1 MTTIKK
7 WIDYLYSRVDI
18 DVYVYGGNGECIVT
32 LFPKL
37 TSMEKSLNDVDR
49 VLTLLNKRLL
59 EKVQDIFVI
68 RGEDCSGLAIKFLT
82 DEKIVEY
89 DMTANGLWE
98 YIVGTKKT
106 KAHGRKVALTDVMAG
121 DYLFQGTDSKK
132 HHVGYAV
139 SENYAIESKNHDEG
153 VVLTK
158 ISERNWGYCA
168 RPDWYEDDVYTLTRE
183 LYFTEPMMEGEDVK
197 QVQARLNELN
207 YNCGT
212 VDGVFGNKTK
222 IAVANFQTDAKLD
235 IQRLGTVGKKTA
247 KALGFDWS
255 EVDNEANKNS

>member
-1 MTTIKK
+1 MTTIKE

-37 TSMEKSLNDVDR
+37 TSMEKSINDVDR
-49 VLTLLNKRLL
+49 VLTLLNKRLMT
-59 EKVQDIFVI
+59 KVTDIFEI
-68 RGEDCSGLAIKFLT
+68 RGEDCSGLAIKFLL
-82 DEKIVEY
+82 DKKIVKS
-89 DMTANGLWE
+89 DMTANSLWE
-98 YIVGTKKT
+98 YIVGTKNT
-106 KAHGRKVALTDVMAG
+106 KAHGKKITRDEVKAG
-121 DYLFQGTDSKK
+121 DYLWQGDDKNK
-132 HHVGYAV
+132 WHIGYAV
-139 SENYAIESKNHDEG
+139 NKDYAIESQNHDVG

-158 ISERNWGYCA
+158 INDRGWKYFA
-168 RPDWYEDDVYTLTRE
+168 RPDWYEDDVYVLTRE
-183 LYFTEPMMEGEDVK
+183 LYLTDPYMTGEDVK

-247 KALGFDWS
+247 QALGFGWA
-255 EVDNEANKNS
+255 E

>member
-1 MTTIKK
+1 MKKIPLKK

-37 TSMEKSLNDVDR
+37 TSMEKTLSDVNR
-49 VLTLLNKRLL
+49 VLTLLNKRLMT
-59 EKVQDIFVI
+59 KVTDIFLI
-68 RGEDCSGLAIKFLT
+68 RGEDCSGLAIKFLL

-106 KAHGRKVALTDVMAG
+106 KAHGKKVALTDVMAG

-158 ISERNWGYCA
+158 ISERNWNYYA
-168 RPDWYEDDVYTLTRE
+168 RPDWYEDEPVEKPVLSRE
-183 LYFTEPMMEGEDVK
+183 LYLTDPLIKGTDVK
-197 QVQARLNELN
+197 NCQLLLIGKG
-207 YNCGT
+207 YNPGK
-212 VDGVFGNKTK
+212 VDGVYGKNTE
-222 IAVANFQTDAKLD
+222 IAVKNFQTDAKLD
-235 IQRLGTVGKKTA
+235 INRLGTVGKKTA
-247 KALGFDWS
+247 EALGFKW
-255 EVDNEANKNS
+255 EG

>member
-1 MTTIKK
+1 MKKISLKK

-37 TSMEKSLNDVDR
+37 TSMEKTLCDVNR
-49 VLTLLNKRLL
+49 VLTLLNKRLMT
-59 EKVQDIFVI
+59 KVTDIFLI

-82 DEKIVEY
+82 DEKIVEH
-89 DMTANGLWE
+89 DMTANCLWE

-106 KAHGRKVALTDVMAG
+106 KAHGKKVALTDVMAG

-168 RPDWYEDDVYTLTRE
+168 RPDWYEDEPIEKPVLSRE
-183 LYFTEPMMEGEDVK
+183 LYLTDPLIKGTDVK
-197 QVQARLNELN
+197 NCQLLLIGKG
-207 YNCGT
+207 YNPGK
-212 VDGVFGNKTK
+212 VDGVYGKNTE
-222 IAVANFQTDAKLD
+222 IAVKNFQTDAKLD
-235 IQRLGTVGKKTA
+235 INRLGTVGKKTA
-247 KALGFDWS
+247 EALGFKW
-255 EVDNEANKNS
+255 EG